1 MLTLCKFFQEF
12 LDNTKYCLVLGAG
25 GVSMSSLALVF
36 QNAGYMVKGYDI
48 SRGIYTELLEKKG
61 ISISY
66 REEDVNFDD
75 VGLVVYTGAI
85 SSDSYLIREAD
96 RRGIK
101 CLGRSVALGMLMRE
115 KKCRIGIAGTHGKSS
130 TTGMLSHVFFAEE
143 NKDPTIMIGA
153 DLPAIDGCL
162 KIGGGDEFIFE
173 ACEYKDSFLDFY
185 PTVALVL
192 NAEHDHADYFKTHE
206 QMKRSFAR
214 YMSIATD
221 AGGIA
226 VVNFDNQS
234 ALESA
239 SMCEG
244 KKIFFSSLSD
254 SVDVYAQNI
263 TLKSAFANFDIY
275 AENKFLC
282 NVTLNVPGRFQVDNA
297 LAAAAASYFSGI
309 SPNAIKEGLESFK
322 GVKRRFEFRKKYN
335 GAVIIDDYAHHPDE
349 ITATLAVA
357 NQMGF
362 KRVRVAYQP
371 HTYTRTKEFF
381 DGFVK
386 AFELCDEV
394 VFADIYSAREADIY
408 GVNSKMLADATVNG
422 KYLGGF
428 EKISEYYK
436 NSLQDGDVLIIM
448 GAGDIIKLE
457 I

>member
-1 MLTLCKFFQEF
+1 
-12 LDNTKYCLVLGAG
+12 
-25 GVSMSSLALVF
+25 MSSLALVF

-48 SRGIYTELLEKKG
+48 SHGVYTELLEKKG

-66 REEDVNFDD
+66 SEEDVDFDD

-85 SSDSYLIREAD
+85 SDDSYLIREAN

-130 TTGMLSHVFFAEE
+130 TTGMLSHIFLAEE

-206 QMKRSFAR
+206 QMKHSFAR
-214 YMSIATD
+214 YMSIATE

-234 ALESA
+234 AIESA

-275 AENKFLC
+275 AEGKFLC
-282 NVTLNVPGRFQVDNA
+282 NVTLNVPGRFQIDNA

-309 SPNAIKEGLESFK
+309 SSKAIKEGLESFK

-371 HTYTRTKEFF
+371 HT
-381 DGFVK
+381 
-386 AFELCDEV
+386 
-394 VFADIYSAREADIY
+394 
-408 GVNSKMLADATVNG
+408 
-422 KYLGGF
+422 
-428 EKISEYYK
+428 
-436 NSLQDGDVLIIM
+436 
-448 GAGDIIKLE
+448 
-457 I
+457 